1 MVLRRRGRRSV
12 AGMGVHRSFFVSSMA
27 LGALVAGFSSMV
39 AVAHAEGSCPNE
51 ALRSELNSGSLAD
64 CRAYEMVTPAY
75 KEGYPFRVS
84 SYASNGESAIV
95 TSVGNLAGTPGE
107 GETPL
112 EADMYMDARTAAGWR
127 LSPLNAP
134 LSQFVGQ
141 LPIAAEPNS
150 GVTLWDQHTPEQS
163 AYTQGLYIRSA
174 SGAYSFVGPL
184 LPKGVGAE
192 EPSNTLEGE
201 EPIDKPVA
209 ATADYGHVVL
219 AANHQTAYWPFDGTV
234 GASGSLYE
242 YSGTVSER
250 TGIYKEQPILVAVEG
265 EKGSQSLIGQCG
277 SKLGGET
284 VYNALSR
291 DGESVFFTVEAAGL
305 FGCEGGPEV
314 PEVYGR
320 LHGALSSGVPAVT
333 VHVSASEC
341 TVGCEVESGKD
352 FEGASESGEKV
363 FFTSTQKLV
372 EGAVDGSASGSATE
386 GGCAGIKVG
395 VGCNLYEYD
404 FGMSGSE
411 CQVVRRCL
419 SAVSEGG
426 GVLGV
431 AGISE
436 DGSRVYYV
444 ARGALTG
451 ASASANEYGAAPVEG
466 QPNLYVYDTVNGTTQ
481 FIATLGAGDA
491 EDWQKELQRPVE
503 VTGSEGQFVVFA
515 SSRPSVTPGDTSSQ
529 TQLLEYDALTG
540 ELVRVT
546 QGEND
551 YNENGNGVTTGA
563 DAEALAEIV
572 ELTGR
577 SHDFK
582 SGVNHLS
589 VSGDGRTVFFESG
602 GALSPRASSA
612 AGGCLSLYEFHTGG
626 LISQGVVHLVSDGQ
640 DVQLVKGNLCGTQ
653 FEGMDASGGN
663 VLFATDDPLL
673 GSDVDGV
680 QRDIYDARVDGG
692 FAPVVSDQS
701 CDGSGCEGA
710 PSASPPVFGAPL
722 SAGVTGNDN
731 LTPPVPSVKRV
742 IPKKA
747 AVKCAKS
754 KKLVHGKCVGSR
766 ARGRSKSKTKRA
778 RRAGF
783 NRRSMS

>member
-1 MVLRRRGRRSV
+1 MVLPRRGRRSV
-12 AGMGVHRSFFVSSMA
+12 AGMGVHRSFFAGLMA

-64 CRAYEMVTPAY
+64 CRAFEMVTPVY
-75 KEGYPFRVS
+75 KEGYPLLAS
-84 SYASNGESAIV
+84 SYASNGEKAIV
-95 TSVGNLAGTPGE
+95 TSLGNLAGTPGE

-112 EADMYMDARTAAGWR
+112 EGAVYMDSRTASGWR
-127 LSPLNAP
+127 FSPLNAP

-141 LPIAAEPNS
+141 LPVAYEADS
-150 GVTLWDQHTPEQS
+150 GMTLWDQHTPDQS
-163 AYTQGLYIRSA
+163 AEKQVLYIRSTV
-174 SGAYSFVGPL
+174 GTYSLVGPL
-184 LPKGVGAE
+184 LPPRIAQE
-192 EPSNTLEGE
+192 EPSNVIEGE
-201 EPIDKPVA
+201 EVIDRPAA
-209 ATADYGHVVL
+209 ATNDYTHVVL
-219 AANHQTAYWPFDGTV
+219 EPNNSAAYWPFDGTV
-234 GASGSLYE
+234 GTAGSLYE

-250 TGIYKEQPILVAVEG
+250 TGVYKEQPILVAVEG

-277 SKLGGET
+277 SKLGGGT
-284 VYNALSR
+284 VYNALSS
-291 DGESVFFTVEAAGL
+291 DGESLFFTVEPVGL
-305 FGCEGGPEV
+305 FGCEGTGPEV
-314 PEVYGR
+314 QEVYAR
-320 LHGALSSGVPAVT
+320 LHGALSSTAPAVT

-341 TVGCEVESGKD
+341 TAGCEVESGKN
-352 FEGASESGEKV
+352 FEGASENGEKV

-372 EGAVDGSASGSATE
+372 EGAVDGTESGNAARP
-386 GGCAGIKVG
+386 GCARIAGG
-395 VGCNLYEYD
+395 MGCNLYEYD
-404 FGMSGSE
+404 FGMPGSE
-411 CQVVRRCL
+411 CQVARRCL
-419 SAVSEGG
+419 SVVSVGA

-444 ARGALTG
+444 ARGALAG
-451 ASASANEYGAAPVEG
+451 AGANEYGAVPVEG
-466 QPNLYVYDTVNGTTQ
+466 QPNLYVYDTVSGTTK
-481 FIATLGAGDA
+481 FITTLGAGDA
-491 EDWQKELQRPVE
+491 SDWQKELQRPVE
-503 VTGSEGQFVVFA
+503 ITGGEGQFVVFA
-515 SSRPSVTPGDTSSQ
+515 SSRPDVTPDDTSSQ
-529 TQLLEYDALTG
+529 TQLFEYDALTG

-546 QGEND
+546 QGENE
-551 YNENGNGVTTGA
+551 YNENGNGVAEGV
-563 DAEALAEIV
+563 EALALGERI
-572 ELTGR
+572 EQIGR
-577 SHDFK
+577 FHDFK
-582 SGVNHLS
+582 SLTNRLS

-602 GALSPRASSA
+602 GALSSRASSA
-612 AGGCLSLYEFHTGG
+612 ARGCLSLYEFHSGG

-640 DVQLVKGNLCGTQ
+640 DVQLVKGNFCGTQ
-653 FEGMDASGGN
+653 FAGMDASGAN
-663 VLFATDDPLL
+663 VLFNTDDPLL
-673 GSDVDGV
+673 GSDVDGA

-692 FAPVVSDQS
+692 FPPVVSDQS

-766 ARGRSKSKTKRA
+766 ATGRSKSKTKRA